1 MVERTIG
8 RLLSERLEAYPAVA
22 FLVCL
27 LPIAMA
33 GCGGGSGGV
42 RNPNPFEAD
51 EDLVRIEV
59 LNRNFADA
67 TLRMLVAGSRRTLGR
82 VTGHTNRTFRLE
94 WPYSRPLRIEID
106 LLAGQ
111 NCITREIFVQPG
123 DVLEL
128 QIEPGL
134 AGREGCRLRR

>member
-1 MVERTIG
+1 MGANENLLDVRAGIVLITRTI
-8 RLLSERLEAYPAVA
+8 
-22 FLVCL
+22 LVCL

-33 GCGGGSGGV
+33 GCGGGAGGV

-67 TLRMLVAGSRRTLGR
+67 TIRAIVAGARRTLGR
-82 VTGHTNRTFRLE
+82 VTGHTNRTFRLD

-123 DVLEL
+123 DLLEL